1 VKTTTEVGTVSTGE
15 GQLWSRIEDYLGAE
29 SLELDDLVVAGGGR
43 GKVIKVIV
51 DGERVDVDRLA
62 AVSRGLSR
70 MLDADDPIDGSYTLE
85 VSSPGLERS
94 LRRPNHYAK
103 SVGRLVNVKTTH
115 EIDGTSA
122 HKGTILAAEED
133 EFVLDVAG
141 SRRTI
146 RYEDVAKARTVFE
159 WGPRPKPGKKSG

>member
-1 VKTTTEVGTVSTGE
+1 MVSTGE
-15 GQLWSRIEDYLGAE
+15 GQFWSRVEDYLAAE

-43 GKVIKVIV
+43 SRVIKVIV
-51 DGERVDVDRLA
+51 DGEQVDVDRLA

-94 LRRPNHYAK
+94 LRRPSHYAK

-115 EIDGTSA
+115 EVDGMTA
-122 HKGTILAAEED
+122 HKGTIVAVTD
-133 EFVLDVAG
+133 DGFVLEVDGVQ
-141 SRRTI
+141 RTI

-159 WGPRPKPGKKSG
+159 WGPQPKPGKKSG